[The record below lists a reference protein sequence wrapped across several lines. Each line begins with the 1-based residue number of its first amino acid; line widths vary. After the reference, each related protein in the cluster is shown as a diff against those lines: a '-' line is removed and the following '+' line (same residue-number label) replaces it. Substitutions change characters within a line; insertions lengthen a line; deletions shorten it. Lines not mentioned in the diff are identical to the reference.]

1 MHSPDR
7 AWRAAVAH
15 SEGSP
20 AAAAPPA
27 GSARGKATL
36 TIDLAAIAANF
47 RFLASKLQ
55 GARCG
60 AVVKADAYNLGLA
73 QVAPALAAVGCR
85 DFFVADVDEA
95 IALRRLAPQAA
106 IYVLNGPAAETV
118 AEFEDHRL
126 VPVLNDLAQIA
137 RWAAHAKAREWRQAA
152 LHVDTGMSRLG
163 LPPDELD
170 TLAGEPGRLEGIELA
185 CVISHLACG
194 DEPDH
199 PLNREQLEAFRAARA
214 RLPAAPASLANS
226 AAVFLGPEY
235 HFDLARPGAALYGLR
250 PLLKGPN
257 PMRATVRLEAPI
269 LQVRRVDSPMTVGY
283 GATHQVPTRGRVA
296 TLPVGYADGYL
307 RALSNRGSAF
317 ISGIRAPVIGR
328 VSMDLITLDVSAV
341 PESLAQ
347 PGATVELIGAHY
359 SVDDLAEDAGTI
371 GYEILTSLGRGYLR
385 RYVGRPEAPRAG

>member
-7 AWRAAVAH
+7 AWRAAVPH
-15 SEGSP
+15 TEGTP
-20 AAAAPPA
+20 GAAARPA

-36 TIDLAAIAANF
+36 TIDLAAVAANF
-47 RFLASKLQ
+47 GFLASKLQ

-73 QVAPALAAVGCR
+73 EVAPALAAAGCR
-85 DFFVADVDEA
+85 DFFVADVDEG
-95 IALRRLAPQAA
+95 IALGRLAPRAA

-118 AEFEDHRL
+118 AEFEPHRL
-126 VPVLNDLAQIA
+126 VPVLNDLGQVA
-137 RWAAHAKAREWRQAA
+137 RWGAHARRCGPLKAA

-170 TLAGEPGRLEGIELA
+170 TLAREPRRLDGVELA
-185 CVISHLACG
+185 CVISHLACA
-194 DEPDH
+194 DDPDH
-199 PLNREQLEAFRAARA
+199 PLNRGQLEAFRAARA
-214 RLPAAPASLANS
+214 RLPSAPASLANS
-226 AAVFLGPEY
+226 AAIFLGPEY

-257 PMRATVRLEAPI
+257 PMRPTVRLEAPI
-269 LQVRRVDSPMTVGY
+269 LQVHRVDSPMTVGY
-283 GATHQVPTRGRVA
+283 GASHQVRTRGRVA

-317 ISGIRAPVIGR
+317 IGAIRAPVIGR
-328 VSMDLITLDVSAV
+328 VSMDLITLDVSEV
-341 PESLAQ
+341 PEPLAR

-359 SVDDLAEDAGTI
+359 SIDDLAEDAGTI
-371 GYEILTSLGRGYLR
+371 GYEILTSLGSRYLR
-385 RYVGRPEAPRAG
+385 RYIGRPETPRAG

>member
-7 AWRAAVAH
+7 AWRAAD

-20 AAAAPPA
+20 AAAPPA

-36 TIDLAAIAANF
+36 TIDLAAVAANF
-47 RFLASKLQ
+47 RFLASKLH

-60 AVVKADAYNLGLA
+60 AVVKADAYNLGLGD
-73 QVAPALAAVGCR
+73 VAPALAAAGCR
-85 DFFVADVDEA
+85 DFFVADVYEG
-95 IALRRLAPQAA
+95 IALRGLAPQAA

-118 AEFEDHRL
+118 AEFEVHRL
-126 VPVLNDLAQIA
+126 VPVLNDLGQIA
-137 RWAAHAKAREWRQAA
+137 RWAAHAKARAWRRAA

-170 TLAGEPGRLEGIELA
+170 TLAGEPRRLEGIELA
-185 CVISHLACG
+185 CVLSHLACA

-199 PLNREQLEAFRAARA
+199 PLNTGQLEAFRAARA

-226 AAVFLGPEY
+226 AAIFLGPEY

-283 GATHQVPTRGRVA
+283 GATHRVAARGRVA
-296 TLPVGYADGYL
+296 TLPVGYAEGYL

-385 RYVGRPEAPRAG
+385 RYVGRPEAPGAG